1 MTTVAHLLVEGL
13 IGAGYDQ
20 LYCLPGVQNDDF
32 FDVVY
37 DRQAELAPIH
47 ARHEQGAVSMAL
59 GAALATGR
67 PQACSIVPGPGLLNG
82 AATLST
88 AMAVNAPVLTL
99 SGQIPSA
106 AIGKKWGVLHEIDNH
121 LEIFRSLTKQAARI
135 EGGADAA
142 AQISDALE
150 AVASGR
156 PRPVGLEVPVDVWAE
171 PASGAVSWAARAN
184 PELDVDLVAEA
195 VSLMNGAERPLIFVG
210 SGALGASDAVTALAE
225 RLTAPVIAHR
235 TGHGVMS
242 RENALSMG
250 FPTGQKLWAEADL
263 VIALGTRL
271 QTPRQM
277 WAARPDLKI
286 VHVDIDPEQF
296 GRISAPAVAL
306 HGDVADAAKAFLS
319 DLGNAPVRDGWR
331 DRAIEVNTERRAAM
345 ARDLAPQI
353 GWLDVI
359 RRALPREGILV
370 EEMTQVGYVAR
381 LVWDAFE
388 PRTYLSTG
396 YQGTLGWGFP
406 AALGAA
412 HARRDVP
419 VVSISGDGG
428 ALYAITELAT
438 AVQHSIP
445 LTTIIFTD
453 NAFGNVKR
461 FQEDNYAGRTIASDL
476 VNPDFVELARSFGV
490 EAARATTPQELEPAL
505 TRAIASQA
513 PVLIEVPVG
522 AFPAPWGYL
531 MTSKAKSA
539 AP

>member
-1 MTTVAHLLVEGL
+1 MSTVADLLVKGL

-37 DRQAELAPIH
+37 DHQKELTPIH

-88 AMAVNAPVLTL
+88 AMAVNAPMLVL
-99 SGQIPSA
+99 SGQIPSK
-106 AIGKKWGVLHEIDNH
+106 AIGQKWGVLHEIDNH
-121 LEIFRSLTKQAARI
+121 LDIFRSLTKQAERI
-135 EGGADAA
+135 EGGDMAAD
-142 AQISDALE
+142 QITDALTQ
-150 AVASGR
+150 VASGR
-156 PRPVGLEVPVDVWAE
+156 PRPVGLEVPVDVWAKD
-171 PASGAVSWAARAN
+171 AQGDVTWAKAQN
-184 PELDVDLVAEA
+184 PTLNEDAIEA
-195 VSLMNGAERPLIFVG
+195 AAKLMSAAERPMIFVG
-210 SGALGASDAVTALAE
+210 SGALDASKEVTALAE
-225 RLTAPVIAHR
+225 RLSAPVISHR
-235 TGHGVMS
+235 TGMGIVS
-242 RENALSMG
+242 RDNPLSMAL
-250 FPTGQKLWAEADL
+250 PMGQRLWAETDL

-271 QTPRQM
+271 QTQRQM
-277 WAARPDLKI
+277 WGMNREIDI
-286 VHVDIDPEQF
+286 IHVDIDPEQLT
-296 GRISAPAVAL
+296 RISTPKLAI
-306 HGDVADAAKAFLS
+306 HGDVADASTAFLAG
-319 DLGNAPVRDGWR
+319 LGNAP
-331 DRAIEVNTERRAAM
+331 DRSQWINRAAALKAEVAAGM
-345 ARDLAPQI
+345 SRDLAPQA
-353 GWLDVI
+353 GWLNVI
-359 RRALPREGILV
+359 RKALPRDGILV
-370 EEMTQVGYVAR
+370 EEMTQIGYAAR
-381 LVWDAFE
+381 LMWDAFE

-461 FQEDNYAGRTIASDL
+461 FQQDNYKGRTIASDL
-476 VNPDFVELARSFGV
+476 VNPDFVALAKSFGV
-490 EAARATTPQELEPAL
+490 EAGRATSPRELEPLL
-505 TRAIASQA
+505 TRAIDSEA

-522 AFPAPWGYL
+522 EFPAPWGYL
-531 MTSKAKSA
+531 MTSKAK
-539 AP
+539 P